1 MTDTFIQ
8 ERDVNEYIPGI
19 ATACWVPSD
28 KVQEGDRIWLLIGGQ
43 VMGLAKAGTD
53 DANGWRSVWW
63 FSNGAKLPLCMC
75 AYMPVHV
82 CPSTSDG
89 SQDCMNRLGA
99 KWEYETPTD
108 AMRQFSL
115 NIQKFEEDKLEGR
128 ETGKWYWGPERVVVP
143 VVYPGPPD
151 EECDIIFESG
161 LARLSRFLDAGVFT
175 KLLESQTDIC

>member
-8 ERDVNEYIPGI
+8 ERTSTNTSLESPPHAGF
-19 ATACWVPSD
+19 SD

-53 DANGWRSVWW
+53 DANVGAQWW

-75 AYMPVHV
+75 AYMPVH

-128 ETGKWYWGPERVVVP
+128 ETGSGTGDPERR
-143 VVYPGPPD
+143 GP
-151 EECDIIFESG
+151 CRISW
-161 LARLSRFLDAGVFT
+161 S
-175 KLLESQTDIC
+175 S

>member
-1 MTDTFIQ
+1 MMVILPRCSDIRPNWIKGIKMTDTFIQ

-63 FSNGAKLPLCMC
+63 FSNGAATVVC

-82 CPSTSDG
+82 V
-89 SQDCMNRLGA
+89 RL
-99 KWEYETPTD
+99 
-108 AMRQFSL
+108 
-115 NIQKFEEDKLEGR
+115 
-128 ETGKWYWGPERVVVP
+128 
-143 VVYPGPPD
+143 PPMD
-151 EECDIIFESG
+151 HRI
-161 LARLSRFLDAGVFT
+161 V
-175 KLLESQTDIC
+175 